1 MQHLWQFIG
10 LLGGSIKE
18 EMTHVSHD
26 FRTPLTTIKRYVHL
40 LEQESNS

>member
-1 MQHLWQFIG
+1 MAVYWII
-10 LLGGSIKE
+10 GGSIKE